1 MTDLEVVLSQ
11 IESLESEREKLRRDS
26 VHAAKDRWL
35 AELEHELAALRSK
48 ADALRKRSTST
59 ASRRG
64 GIQEWIGRQAWRE
77 RRFMKLTR
85 TAVHATHSWVNNDRA
100 LADFTAA
107 LETGA

>member
-35 AELEHELAALRSK
+35 AELEHELALLRSK
-48 ADALRKRSTST
+48 ADALRKRGTST

-64 GIQEWIGRQAWRE
+64 ESRSASEG
-77 RRFMKLTR
+77 KLGEKED
-85 TAVHATHSWVNNDRA
+85 S
-100 LADFTAA
+100 
-107 LETGA
+107 